1 MVITLCG
8 QRSFVVCCPCK
19 RHVFYRSCILNLE
32 TLKTPLPGVMVL
44 IYQAVICLKPHY
56 IGQPQS
62 FPACRRFGHILYCF
76 LLPEKKPFT
85 NWRLSSPQGP
95 VSTFVLG

>member
-1 MVITLCG
+1 MVIALCG

-44 IYQAVICLKPHY
+44 IYQAVI
-56 IGQPQS
+56 
-62 FPACRRFGHILYCF
+62 A
-76 LLPEKKPFT
+76 
-85 NWRLSSPQGP
+85 
-95 VSTFVLG
+95 